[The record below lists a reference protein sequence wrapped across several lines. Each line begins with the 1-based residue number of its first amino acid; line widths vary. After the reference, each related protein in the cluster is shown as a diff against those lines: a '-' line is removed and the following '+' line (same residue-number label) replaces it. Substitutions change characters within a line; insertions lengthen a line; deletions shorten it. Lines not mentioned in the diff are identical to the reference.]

1 VPTPPPEPA
10 ALSAFTIS
18 PSRVQSQQG
27 AVGTVTL
34 TTAAPSG
41 GITID
46 LSTSNRDVARPTTGS
61 ITVPAGSTTANFNI
75 ESTTV
80 AESQDIQITARY
92 QNVAINQI
100 LRVTIS
106 PPVARFTVTSPSKGE
121 NNCVISDNDGGLDCR
136 TDSSTS
142 SGFAR
147 FYRWTYTIG
156 STVNTDVT
164 TDKTADV
171 VIKDKCDFFKGRSL
185 SSDSNGDKYLGMDI
199 GLVIEDRE
207 ATSSPKTT
215 KTVKVYPDGHCG
227 Y

>member
-1 VPTPPPEPA
+1 
-10 ALSAFTIS
+10 
-18 PSRVQSQQG
+18 
-27 AVGTVTL
+27 VTL

-41 GITID
+41 GITVE
-46 LSTSNRDVARPTTGS
+46 LSTSNRDVARPASSSVTVGS
-61 ITVPAGSTTANFNI
+61 GATTATFRI
-75 ESTTV
+75 ETTTV
-80 AESQDIQITARY
+80 AESQDVQITARY
-92 QNVAINQI
+92 LSVAINQI
-100 LRVTIS
+100 LRVTIT

-121 NNCVISDNDGGLDCR
+121 SNCVITDGNASLDCR

-147 FYRWTYTIG
+147 FYRWTYSIG

-171 VIKDKCDFFKGRSL
+171 EVKDKCDFFKERSL
-185 SSDSNGDKYLGMDI
+185 SSDSNGDKYMNMDI

-207 ATSSPKTT
+207 GTSSAKTT
-215 KTVKVYPDGHCG
+215 RTVKVYPNGNCG